1 MDQTV
6 LYDLSYGVYVAG
18 SLDGTRPVGC
28 VANTA
33 FQVTAEPMTVGVSLN
48 KLNYTED
55 CVRKS
60 GYFTLSVL
68 SENTPQ
74 EVIGRFGFQ
83 SSKEVDK
90 FDGLRYQ
97 KVGADGFPV
106 LDEKVCSWILCR
118 VIREVDVLT
127 HTVFIGEVVDLGRLE
142 KEPPMTYAYY
152 HKVKNGKTAKNAPT
166 YIAEPD
172 APAAVEKRY
181 VCGICGY
188 VYEGTAAE
196 FEALP
201 ADWKCPVCGM
211 GKDKFKLK

>member
-74 EVIGRFGFQ
+74 EVIG
-83 SSKEVDK
+83 
-90 FDGLRYQ
+90 
-97 KVGADGFPV
+97 
-106 LDEKVCSWILCR
+106 
-118 VIREVDVLT
+118 
-127 HTVFIGEVVDLGRLE
+127 
-142 KEPPMTYAYY
+142 
-152 HKVKNGKTAKNAPT
+152 
-166 YIAEPD
+166 
-172 APAAVEKRY
+172 
-181 VCGICGY
+181 
-188 VYEGTAAE
+188 
-196 FEALP
+196 
-201 ADWKCPVCGM
+201 
-211 GKDKFKLK
+211 